1 MQPSFKCKCIQPGT
15 VDKRR
20 LRCLTCYKLTHIHP
34 EQDDDF
40 HRSRATSHNRE
51 AAATFLFFFP
61 WLWAPS
67 ARADPRRSYSGDVP
81 KQVHNMSLSSCVSM
95 LTRKVPPRPF
105 PLRSRHL
112 KPPSPTAA
120 PLRSNCRSAVS
131 ARWTRV
137 CTAWLSKCLLMYVG

>member
-1 MQPSFKCKCIQPGT
+1 MTSTEVQQPLTIGRPQP
-15 VDKRR
+15 
-20 LRCLTCYKLTHIHP
+20 
-34 EQDDDF
+34 
-40 HRSRATSHNRE
+40 
-51 AAATFLFFFP
+51 LFFFSMTVSSVCP
-61 WLWAPS
+61 CRPPPLLL
-67 ARADPRRSYSGDVP
+67 GDVP

-137 CTAWLSKCLLMYVG
+137 CSAWLSKCLLMYVGSGFFFYSQYEGLGKSVVSFNRCANSPSDFTCVRRGLI

>member
-1 MQPSFKCKCIQPGT
+1 MQMYTAWYRGQAVPPVS
-15 VDKRR
+15 V
-20 LRCLTCYKLTHIHP
+20 YKLTHIHP

-51 AAATFLFFFP
+51 AAATFLFFSMTVSSVCP
-61 WLWAPS
+61 CRPPPLLL
-67 ARADPRRSYSGDVP
+67 GDVP

-137 CTAWLSKCLLMYVG
+137 CSAWLSKCLLMYVG

>member
-1 MQPSFKCKCIQPGT
+1 MQPSLKCKCIQPGT
-15 VDKRR
+15 VDKRC

-40 HRSRATSHNRE
+40 HRSTATSHNRE
-51 AAATFLFFFP
+51 AAATFFFSMTVSSVCP
-61 WLWAPS
+61 CRPPPLLL
-67 ARADPRRSYSGDVP
+67 GDVP

-137 CTAWLSKCLLMYVG
+137 CSAWLSKCLLMYVG